1 MFIVNSN
8 LGAMQQS
15 GDARADNGSK
25 ADGNSTRMTDNMM
38 TQVRGLDQA
47 SQNLSVLIRQY
58 CPSMPSLG
66 Y

>member
-8 LGAMQQS
+8 IAAMQQS
-15 GDARADNGSK
+15 GDSRDVNASK
-25 ADGNSTRMTDNMM
+25 AESSTRMMDSMM
-38 TQVRGLDQA
+38 TPVRGLDQA

>member
-8 LGAMQQS
+8 IAAMQQS
-15 GDARADNGSK
+15 GDSRDVNASK
-25 ADGNSTRMTDNMM
+25 AESSKRMMDSMM
-38 TQVRGLDQA
+38 TPVRGLDQA

>member
-1 MFIVNSN
+1 
-8 LGAMQQS
+8 
-15 GDARADNGSK
+15 
-25 ADGNSTRMTDNMM
+25 MM

>member
-8 LGAMQQS
+8 IAAIQQS
-15 GDARADNGSK
+15 GDSRDVNASK
-25 ADGNSTRMTDNMM
+25 AESSTRMMDSMM
-38 TQVRGLDQA
+38 TPVRGLDQA

>member
-8 LGAMQQS
+8 ITAMQQS
-15 GDARADNGSK
+15 GDSRDVNASK
-25 ADGNSTRMTDNMM
+25 AESSTRMMDSMM
-38 TQVRGLDQA
+38 TPVRGLDQA

>member
-8 LGAMQQS
+8 IAAMQQS
-15 GDARADNGSK
+15 GDSRDVNASK
-25 ADGNSTRMTDNMM
+25 AESSARMMDSMM
-38 TQVRGLDQA
+38 TPVRGLDQA

>member
-8 LGAMQQS
+8 IAAMQQS
-15 GDARADNGSK
+15 GDSRDANGSK
-25 ADGNSTRMTDNMM
+25 AESSTRMMDSMM
-38 TQVRGLDQA
+38 TPVRGLDQA

>member
-8 LGAMQQS
+8 LGAMQPS
-15 GDARADNGSK
+15 GDSRVDDGSK
-25 ADGNSTRMTDNMM
+25 AESGSARMMDGMM
-38 TQVRGLDQA
+38 TQGRGLDQA
-47 SQNLSVLIRQY
+47 SLNLSVLIRQH

>member
-8 LGAMQQS
+8 ITAMQQS
-15 GDARADNGSK
+15 GDSRDVNGSK
-25 ADGNSTRMTDNMM
+25 AESSTRMMDSMM
-38 TQVRGLDQA
+38 TPVRGLDQA

>member
-8 LGAMQQS
+8 IAAMQQS
-15 GDARADNGSK
+15 GDSRDDNGSK
-25 ADGNSTRMTDNMM
+25 AESSTRMMDSML

-58 CPSMPSLG
+58 CPSVPSLG

>member
-1 MFIVNSN
+1 MFIINSN
-8 LGAMQQS
+8 IAAMQQS
-15 GDARADNGSK
+15 GDSRDVNASK
-25 ADGNSTRMTDNMM
+25 AESSTRMMDSMM
-38 TQVRGLDQA
+38 TPVRGLDQA

>member
-8 LGAMQQS
+8 IAAMQQS
-15 GDARADNGSK
+15 GDSS
-25 ADGNSTRMTDNMM
+25 DGNGAKAESSTRMMDSMM

>member
-1 MFIVNSN
+1 MIIVNSN
-8 LGAMQQS
+8 IAAMQQS
-15 GDARADNGSK
+15 GDSRDVNASK
-25 ADGNSTRMTDNMM
+25 AESSTRMMDSMM
-38 TQVRGLDQA
+38 TPVRGLDQA

>member
-8 LGAMQQS
+8 IAAMQQS
-15 GDARADNGSK
+15 GDSRDDIGSK
-25 ADGNSTRMTDNMM
+25 AESSTRMMDSMM
-38 TQVRGLDQA
+38 APVRGLDQA

>member
-8 LGAMQQS
+8 IAAMQQS
-15 GDARADNGSK
+15 GESRDVNASK
-25 ADGNSTRMTDNMM
+25 AESSTRMMDSMM
-38 TQVRGLDQA
+38 TPVRGLDQA